1 MLPITRKISKYNY
14 SSRKGNSIKYIVLHY
29 TGNKQDSALGNA
41 NYFNGGDRNAS
52 AHYFVDNNSIYQV
65 VEDSNAAWSVGDGY
79 GRYGITNYN
88 SINIEMCTSGGYNV
102 SEHTENNAVELV
114 KTLMAKYGV
123 SIDRVVRHYDASR
136 KVCPNWS
143 DNNWSRWSNF
153 KNKLTCN
160 TNNTASV
167 STSSTIYR
175 VRNANN
181 DAKSQVGAFKN
192 LDSAKNL
199 AKEKGLCVWNN
210 NTLVYNPVQA
220 TTSHAQVNNTSTVNL
235 HLRDLQSAYNH
246 DYGQNIYVDGI
257 RGQQVE
263 NMLNRLCLGVGSKG
277 QCVGWLQCRVGAK
290 IDDIFGNETKNKVM
304 EFQRNN
310 SLVVDGIAGRN
321 TFNKLLELFR

>member
-1 MLPITRKISKYNY
+1 MLPITRKISKYNF

-65 VEDSNAAWSVGDGY
+65 VEESNAAWSVGDGY

-88 SINIEMCTSGGYNV
+88 SINIEMCTSGNYNV
-102 SEHTENNAVELV
+102 SDQTENNVVELV

-153 KNKLTCN
+153 KSKL
-160 TNNTASV
+160 V
-167 STSSTIYR
+167 STP
-175 VRNANN
+175 
-181 DAKSQVGAFKN
+181 KK
-192 LDSAKNL
+192 
-199 AKEKGLCVWNN
+199 
-210 NTLVYNPVQA
+210 A
-220 TTSHAQVNNTSTVNL
+220 TTSHVQVNNTSTVNL

-263 NMLNRLCLGVGSKG
+263 NMLNRLCLRQGSKG
-277 QCVGWLQCRVGAK
+277 QCVGWLQCRVGAG
-290 IDDIFGNETKNKVM
+290 IDDVFGPNTKQKVM

-310 SLVVDGIAGRN
+310 GLVVDGIAGKN
-321 TFNKLLELFR
+321 TFNKLLEIFK

>member
-1 MLPITRKISKYNY
+1 MLEITRKISKYNY

-29 TGNKQDSALGNA
+29 TGNKQDSAEGNA

-65 VEDSNAAWSVGDGY
+65 VEESNAAWSVGDGY

-88 SINIEMCTSGGYNV
+88 SINIEMCTSGNYNV
-102 SEHTENNAVELV
+102 SEETENNAIDLV

-136 KVCPNWS
+136 KVCPNWNG
-143 DNNWSRWSNF
+143 NNWARWSNF
-153 KNKLTCN
+153 KNKL
-160 TNNTASV
+160 AS
-167 STSSTIYR
+167 TPT
-175 VRNANN
+175 
-181 DAKSQVGAFKN
+181 
-192 LDSAKNL
+192 
-199 AKEKGLCVWNN
+199 
-210 NTLVYNPVQA
+210 QA
-220 TTSHAQVNNTSTVNL
+220 TTSNVQTNNTVTVNL

-277 QCVGWLQCRVGAK
+277 QCVGWLQCRVGAG
-290 IDDIFGNETKNKVM
+290 IDDIFGSNTKQKVM

-321 TFNKLLELFR
+321 TFNKLLEIYR

>member
-1 MLPITRKISKYNY
+1 MLGITRRISKYNF

-29 TGNKQDSALGNA
+29 TGNKQDSAEGNA

-65 VEDSNAAWSVGDGY
+65 VEESNAAWSVGDGY

-88 SINIEMCTSGGYNV
+88 SINIEMCTSGNYNV
-102 SEHTENNAVELV
+102 SEETENNAIDLV

-153 KNKLTCN
+153 KNKLTN
-160 TNNTASV
+160 NATNNTVNTV
-167 STSSTIYR
+167 SGEIYR
-175 VRNANN
+175 VRKSWN
-181 DAKSQVGAFKN
+181 DARSQIGAYRN
-192 LDSAKNL
+192 LESAKKL
-199 AKEKGLCVWNN
+199 ATGDYKVFDSKGNI
-210 NTLVYNPVQA
+210 VYQVSNQTTVQA
-220 TTSHAQVNNTSTVNL
+220 PIIQFNA

-263 NMLNRLCLGVGSKG
+263 NMLNRLCLRHGSKG

-310 SLVVDGIAGRN
+310 GLVVDGIAGRN
-321 TFNKLLELFR
+321 TFNKLLEIYR

>member
-1 MLPITRKISKYNY
+1 MIAITKEISRYNY

-29 TGNKQDSALGNA
+29 TGNASDSAKGNS

-88 SINIEMCTSGGYNV
+88 SINIEMCTSGNYNV
-102 SEHTENNAVELV
+102 SEETENNAIDLV

-143 DNNWSRWSNF
+143 DNNWSRWYNF
-153 KNKLTCN
+153 KNKLVD
-160 TNNTASV
+160 NTAS

-220 TTSHAQVNNTSTVNL
+220 TTSNVQTNNTSTVNL

-263 NMLNRLCLGVGSKG
+263 NMLNRLCLRQGSKG
-277 QCVGWLQCRVGAK
+277 QCVGWLQCRVGAG
-290 IDDIFGNETKNKVM
+290 IDDVFGPNTKQKVM

-310 SLVVDGIAGRN
+310 GLVVDGIAGKN
-321 TFNKLLELFR
+321 TFNKLLEIYR

>member
-1 MLPITRKISKYNY
+1 MLPITRKISKYNF
-14 SSRKGNSIKYIVLHY
+14 SSRKGNRIKYIVLQY
-29 TGNKQDSALGNA
+29 TGNKQDNALGNA
-41 NYFNGGDRNAS
+41 KYYKREDRNES
-52 AHYFVDNNSIYQV
+52 AHYFVDSNSNYQV
-65 VEDSNAAWSVGDGY
+65 VEHRNAAWSVGEGY
-79 GRYGITNYN
+79 GKYGITNYN
-88 SINIEMCTSGGYNV
+88 SINVEMCTSGGYNV

-153 KNKLTCN
+153 KNKLL
-160 TNNTASV
+160 NNTI

-210 NTLVYNPVQA
+210 NTLVYNPVQS
-220 TTSHAQVNNTSTVNL
+220 TTSHVQVNNTSTVNL

-263 NMLNRLCLGVGSKG
+263 NMLNRLCLRQGSKG
-277 QCVGWLQCRVGAK
+277 QCVGWLQCRVGAS
-290 IDDIFGNETKNKVM
+290 IDDIFGPNTKQKVM

-310 SLVVDGIAGRN
+310 GLVVDGIAGRN
-321 TFNKLLELFR
+321 TFNKLLEIYR